1 MQNVN
6 SVSLMDSTAA
16 VSVNTNQV
24 SSSQESFQKYMGLQS
39 SQTQNDSGSAVK
51 NTTVETKVSSG
62 VTKVSGETG
71 SAKISSGES
80 QLQDSTGAVADS
92 SVTGSTV
99 GTKDVSFVA
108 DQGEVA
114 ETAAEIVQDVVGD
127 VLQMDDAAL
136 DAIMSE
142 MGISYAQLLQ
152 PNVLQE
158 FVLQIH
164 SGSDITQLLTS
175 EEMLGEFTQ
184 LTENLEDVDWEAL
197 TGMSLE
203 EVTDF
208 LNTEVL
214 QEETVSNRDQSFSQI
229 LDAYPIDQ
237 EQTDTVPVLQ
247 DLSDL
252 EKAEDTVVLDTS
264 SEMTA
269 QVSET
274 VQTSQEISVEENV
287 LPDVVSEGALAEE
300 SRVGQKSSEES
311 KVSSFSQENVSV
323 GSQAE
328 SVVSLENS
336 SLQSFSDTDSEE
348 AGQQNQSLPQESVFV
363 PETDQTFSQSVTTMA
378 DFVENM
384 MEAVSTEQS
393 PETVNMQQMID
404 IVNQV
409 VEQIHSSMEDGATT
423 LEMQLN
429 PESLGKLLLSV
440 TNKNGVMTA
449 SFTVQSTE
457 AKVAL
462 ESQMITLRENLEQKN
477 LKVEAVEVSVSDFA
491 FSQSGQADTG
501 DSKDF
506 RQGDGRRS
514 RFRFDEEEEE
524 TEEDAQVQAARVRQ
538 SIMRDQG
545 TSIDFTA

>member
-1 MQNVN
+1 
-6 SVSLMDSTAA
+6 
-16 VSVNTNQV
+16 
-24 SSSQESFQKYMGLQS
+24 
-39 SQTQNDSGSAVK
+39 
-51 NTTVETKVSSG
+51 
-62 VTKVSGETG
+62 
-71 SAKISSGES
+71 
-80 QLQDSTGAVADS
+80 
-92 SVTGSTV
+92 
-99 GTKDVSFVA
+99 
-108 DQGEVA
+108 
-114 ETAAEIVQDVVGD
+114 
-127 VLQMDDAAL
+127 
-136 DAIMSE
+136 
-142 MGISYAQLLQ
+142 
-152 PNVLQE
+152 
-158 FVLQIH
+158 
-164 SGSDITQLLTS
+164 
-175 EEMLGEFTQ
+175 
-184 LTENLEDVDWEAL
+184 
-197 TGMSLE
+197 
-203 EVTDF
+203 
-208 LNTEVL
+208 
-214 QEETVSNRDQSFSQI
+214 
-229 LDAYPIDQ
+229 
-237 EQTDTVPVLQ
+237 
-247 DLSDL
+247 
-252 EKAEDTVVLDTS
+252 
-264 SEMTA
+264 
-269 QVSET
+269 
-274 VQTSQEISVEENV
+274 
-287 LPDVVSEGALAEE
+287 
-300 SRVGQKSSEES
+300 
-311 KVSSFSQENVSV
+311 VSV